1 MKKNVL
7 QQYKCVTEKLSETL
21 LTSVKVG
28 FGMWILTCTSQK

>member
-21 LTSVKVG
+21 FTSVKVG